1 MNAQASIARIAVAT
15 CLIIAAGCGK
25 EELVVPSGSD
35 PVLRNASTTA
45 DAISTDENAV
55 AKDPSGAF
63 DPMTLRDGGDGLN
76 GGEGE
81 GGISDDGDDEADG
94 ERTKK

>member
-1 MNAQASIARIAVAT
+1 MKAQASIARLAVAT

-35 PVLRNASTTA
+35 PVLRNASTSA
-45 DAISTDENAV
+45 DAIATGENAV
-55 AKDPSGAF
+55 AKDPSSVF
-63 DPMTLRDGGDGLN
+63 DPMTLRDGGDGLD
-76 GGEGE
+76 GGGSG